1 MACSMIKKGV
11 LGAALAAGALY
22 LAFGT
27 SAPSYVRTAF
37 HKVRGHAHDAVPV
50 QFEIDRA
57 RQEIARLEKPIK
69 ETREVYFRTEVE
81 TEQLE
86 REVTATKA
94 NLDKEKNTLLALRDS
109 VKTGDLKLT
118 GNVRYSTEELNSEL
132 ARRFDHYRN
141 NSKFLVEKEA
151 TLKAKKKIM
160 DAARQQLNNMRN
172 QQREMTSKLNTI
184 EARLQQI
191 EATKQTNE
199 FNFDGDDSALARAK
213 ENVSDLEKR
222 VEVQARIAEV
232 EGRFADPAIP
242 VFVEP
247 GRDAVKEIDEEFG
260 APSKDAGSKTDK
272 SL

>member
-1 MACSMIKKGV
+1 MIKKGV

-94 NLDKEKNTLLALRDS
+94 NLEKEKTTLLALRDS
-109 VKTGDLKLT
+109 VKSGDLKLT

-199 FNFDGDDSALARAK
+199 FNFDDSALARAK

-242 VFVEP
+242 LFVEP
-247 GRDAVKEIDEEFG
+247 GRDVVKEIDEEFG
-260 APSKDAGSKTDK
+260 NSSKDSGSKTDK